1 MMPFQE
7 PTKALL
13 TVDNTTTTIRA
24 PGAFLGALRDW
35 LRYPTP
41 QALPEGLVWRP
52 PGGGEAWDG
61 WIRLVRVRDDGHHA
75 VVPTGLLPWVE
86 SMATRWGVPLYLDD
100 RRQRPEEGMP
110 ASGPIPL
117 RDYQREAANVAYS
130 EGRGVLDMVPR
141 AGKTR
146 VGLEVIRGLAVP
158 FVWVAPTTN
167 IVEQTVRAAD
177 ELLGR
182 NFALQVSA
190 SDALDKGHA
199 HLHVMTAAS
208 AAALPAA
215 YFAGRAGL
223 VIDEW
228 HHAAAS
234 TYHSIFAKAAP
245 VYFRYGFTGTHF
257 RSGNDALSMHA
268 LLSKTLYKVSA
279 EFLLQRGYLT
289 PIRVC
294 MLEMPKE
301 PLELSSKAEWFK
313 VASQGLWKHAFR
325 NDLIAWA
332 ADACYRAGRRTLI
345 LVGSKEQGRQVLE
358 RARSF
363 ISGKGHKFH
372 QVELVSTDR
381 PPDQCRKVIDAFVS
395 GTVQVLIGTSM
406 ISEGTDL
413 PSSDALIYARGEKAE
428 VTHMQALYRVAT
440 AVSGKRDSVIIDFV
454 DHQHPMLLSHSE
466 ERIGTYA
473 KTSIARTTWARQ
485 YTDLPGFVAR

>member
-1 MMPFQE
+1 
-7 PTKALL
+7 
-13 TVDNTTTTIRA
+13 
-24 PGAFLGALRDW
+24 
-35 LRYPTP
+35 
-41 QALPEGLVWRP
+41 
-52 PGGGEAWDG
+52 
-61 WIRLVRVRDDGHHA
+61 
-75 VVPTGLLPWVE
+75 
-86 SMATRWGVPLYLDD
+86 
-100 RRQRPEEGMP
+100 
-110 ASGPIPL
+110 
-117 RDYQREAANVAYS
+117 
-130 EGRGVLDMVPR
+130 
-141 AGKTR
+141 
-146 VGLEVIRGLAVP
+146 
-158 FVWVAPTTN
+158 
-167 IVEQTVRAAD
+167 
-177 ELLGR
+177 
-182 NFALQVSA
+182 
-190 SDALDKGHA
+190 
-199 HLHVMTAAS
+199 
-208 AAALPAA
+208 
-215 YFAGRAGL
+215 
-223 VIDEW
+223 
-228 HHAAAS
+228 
-234 TYHSIFAKAAP
+234 
-245 VYFRYGFTGTHF
+245 
-257 RSGNDALSMHA
+257 MHA

-313 VASQGLWKHAFR
+313 VASQGLWKHPFR

-358 RARSF
+358 RARGL
-363 ISGKGHKFH
+363 IPGKGHKFH

-381 PPDQCRKVIDAFVS
+381 PPEQCRQVIDAFVS
-395 GTVQVLIGTSM
+395 GAVQVLIGTSM

-485 YTDLPGFVAR
+485 YTDLPDFVAR